1 MIRYTLQCDA
11 SHEFESWFADS
22 AAFESQ
28 NAQNLVA
35 CPFCESTRIAKTL
48 MAPSVA
54 SAKEPA
60 PSLTEPASPA
70 EGMIKAMREKI
81 EAGSDYVGTDFA
93 SEARRIH
100 LGETEARGIWGEA
113 THDDAK
119 ALTEEGVPVAPI
131 PFMRRHDS

>member
-35 CPFCESTRIAKTL
+35 CPLCESTRISKTL
-48 MAPSVA
+48 MAPSVS
-54 SAKEPA
+54 SAKKPA

-70 EGMIKAMREKI
+70 EAMIKAMREQI
-81 EAGSDYVGTDFA
+81 EAGSDYVGKDFA

-119 ALTEEGVPVAPI
+119 ALKEEGVPVAPI